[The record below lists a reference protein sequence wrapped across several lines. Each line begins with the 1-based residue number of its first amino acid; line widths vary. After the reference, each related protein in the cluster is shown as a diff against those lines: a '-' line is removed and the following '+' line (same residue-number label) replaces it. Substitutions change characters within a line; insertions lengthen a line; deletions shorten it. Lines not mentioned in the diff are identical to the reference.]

1 MSMHQFLLI
10 RRNKWKCCMY
20 CNRLF
25 PFLNNKYL
33 GDKQKVRQAM
43 LELRR
48 KHLKMILQ
56 QRFPSFCRQ
65 VFGKVDNMKSFLS
78 NTSRQHFQ
86 KHRSCLYM
94 LKILHESLKNWSPQR
109 YSRML
114 RISRNPLLVIFQK
127 FPLPI

>member
-1 MSMHQFLLI
+1 MNMHQFLLI
-10 RRNKWKCCMY
+10 RKNKWKCCMY
-20 CNRLF
+20 CSRLF

-33 GDKQKVRQAM
+33 GGKQKVQQAM

-48 KHLKMILQ
+48 KHSKMILQ
-56 QRFPSFCRQ
+56 QHFPSFYRQ